1 MTLHQKLYLLDHFL
15 VIQLKKLEL
24 GVDIKFKDVN
34 KEIKFFLFAAVMDKP
49 AKAALLNMINSSGFY
64 GCTKCLQPGIS
75 FKQNEK
81 SKLNFVIKNKEILFF
96 LNFSMWS
103 TTYISI

>member
-1 MTLHQKLYLLDHFL
+1 MSVGDSKPNFDIFFNPI

-49 AKAALLNMINSSGFY
+49 AQAAFLNMIASTGFF
-64 GCTKCLQPGIS
+64 GCKKCLQPGVSLKKNI
-75 FKQNEK
+75 ET
-81 SKLNFVIKNKEILFF
+81 SK
-96 LNFSMWS
+96 
-103 TTYISI
+103 